1 MMTLL
6 STLISFLAGG
16 LPKILTLFQDRQDK
30 SHELAVLQLQTQ
42 FQMAMAEKGFE
53 AQRDAEE
60 IKERGVEAQA
70 AADERVALY
79 AHDMKIGEGASQW
92 VINLRASVRPV
103 VTYMFMLLLMIVDIS
118 GIWYAYQQG
127 APFAEAA
134 RSVFTDDQ
142 MLILSSVVAFW
153 FGGQAFQKR

>member
-6 STLISFLAGG
+6 STLVSFLAGG
-16 LPKILTLFQDRQDK
+16 LPKILTMLQDRQDK

-42 FQMAMAEKGFE
+42 FQLEMAAKGYE

-60 IKERGVEAQA
+60 IKAEAIEVQA
-70 AADERVALY
+70 NAEERVALY
-79 AHDMKIGEGASQW
+79 QHDMKIGEGASQW
-92 VINLRASVRPV
+92 VINLRASVRPI
-103 VTYMFMLLLMIVDIS
+103 VTYMFMVLLMIVDIS
-118 GIWYAYQQG
+118 AIWYAYNQG

-142 MLILSSVVAFW
+142 MLILSSVIAFW
-153 FGGQAFQKR
+153 FGGQAFQKK

>member
-16 LPKILTLFQDRQDK
+16 LPKILTMLQDRQDK

-42 FQMAMAEKGFE
+42 FQLEMAAKGYE

-60 IKERGVEAQA
+60 IKAEAIEVQA
-70 AADERVALY
+70 NAEERVALY
-79 AHDMKIGEGASQW
+79 QHDMKIGEGASQW
-92 VINLRASVRPV
+92 VINLRASVRPI
-103 VTYMFMLLLMIVDIS
+103 VTYMFMVLLMIVDIS
-118 GIWYAYQQG
+118 AIWYAYDQG

-142 MLILSSVVAFW
+142 MLILSSVIAFW
-153 FGGQAFQKR
+153 FGGQAFQKK

>member
-16 LPKILTLFQDRQDK
+16 LPKILTMLQDRQDK

-42 FQMAMAEKGFE
+42 FQLEMAAKGYE

-60 IKERGVEAQA
+60 IKAEAIKVQA
-70 AADERVALY
+70 NAEERVALY
-79 AHDMKIGEGASQW
+79 QHDMKIGEGASQW
-92 VINLRASVRPV
+92 VINLRASVRPI
-103 VTYMFMLLLMIVDIS
+103 VTYMFMVLLMIVDIS
-118 GIWYAYQQG
+118 AIWYAYDQG

-153 FGGQAFQKR
+153 FGGQAFQKK